1 MKQNYYNLLAYS
13 NLYLY
18 NFVLWIMG
26 MLKKASRNISKD
38 KII

>member
-13 NLYLY
+13 KFYLC
-18 NFVLWIMG
+18 NFVLWILG